1 MACRAND
8 CHFNIFQ
15 IRKTKSSTKD
25 LWVMKREEIERAIV
39 VLDRR
44 NGCTILKGNQRTK
57 VKWGFHAVTA
67 FGHNPNFPKTHLR

>member
-1 MACRAND
+1 MNA
-8 CHFNIFQ
+8 IFYLPAHPSYFDDEYTQ
-15 IRKTKSSTKD
+15 
-25 LWVMKREEIERAIV
+25 EEIERAIV

-44 NGCTILKGNQRTK
+44 NGGTILKGNQRTK

>member
-1 MACRAND
+1 MNA
-8 CHFNIFQ
+8 IFYLPAHPSYFDDEYTQ
-15 IRKTKSSTKD
+15 
-25 LWVMKREEIERAIV
+25 EEIERSIV